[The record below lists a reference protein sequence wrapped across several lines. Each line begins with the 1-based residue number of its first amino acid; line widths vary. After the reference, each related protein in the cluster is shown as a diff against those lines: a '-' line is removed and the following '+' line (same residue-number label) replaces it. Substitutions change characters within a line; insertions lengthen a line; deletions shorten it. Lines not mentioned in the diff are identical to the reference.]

1 VNFSI
6 SEQRLLDLQH
16 ELGRPPDQRN
26 PSKRQFHVYL
36 TDGSE
41 IDSPADLNF
50 VDAAVD
56 LRTDTLPV
64 RLAIRNP
71 KQLLRSGQYV
81 RVAVG
86 APAQAD
92 AIVIPQRAVQE
103 LQDKRFVWT
112 VDKDGNAAARD
123 VTMGARIGPDWQV
136 LKGLAAGDTVVVDGT
151 QKLKQG
157 TAVDTA
163 PQPGGEPHSR

>member
-1 VNFSI
+1 MCS
-6 SEQRLLDLQH
+6 SPTAASQH
-16 ELGRPPDQRN
+16 AREPQLRR
-26 PSKRQFHVYL
+26 RRRR
-36 TDGSE
+36 
-41 IDSPADLNF
+41 PADGH
-50 VDAAVD
+50 AA
-56 LRTDTLPV
+56 LRLT
-64 RLAIRNP
+64 IRNP
-71 KQLLRSGQYV
+71 KLLLRSGQYV
-81 RVAVG
+81 RVSVD

-157 TAVDTA
+157 VAVDTA
-163 PQPGGEPHSR
+163 PRPGAEPRSR